1 MSLIQRGK
9 PGDGEDG
16 NLWMSGKRGKESNY
30 FVSENGIHLGD
41 GRGGGGVNWNT
52 VKCYNPSSNR

>member
-41 GRGGGGVNWNT
+41 GRGGGGCKLEYSEVLQ
-52 VKCYNPSSNR
+52 PFE